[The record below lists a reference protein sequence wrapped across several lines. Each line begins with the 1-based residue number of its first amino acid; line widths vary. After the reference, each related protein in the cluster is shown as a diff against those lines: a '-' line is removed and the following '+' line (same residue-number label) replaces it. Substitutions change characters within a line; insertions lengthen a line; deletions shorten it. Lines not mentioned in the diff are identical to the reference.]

1 MCGFADNNF
10 VLHFLI
16 PKMDADLAAM
26 SVVELKKALKAK
38 GLTTTGKK
46 QDLIDRLQ
54 LSMATEETEE
64 ENIDN
69 DLLEDADVLLG
80 DDNDEVVVEPEA
92 AKVEPTE
99 PKKVAIKR
107 DNEPT
112 PITFE
117 TKEPKEATTDSEAK
131 EVGSPAKNGKTD
143 AERAAA
149 RAARFGA
156 SVDVASDTKKQA
168 RAERF
173 GTGSSKIGAAPSV
186 DLDTLKKRA
195 ERFGQSSATVMK
207 KAELDEKLKKR
218 QERFGVV
225 TGPEK
230 KKMKKEDI
238 LQSVGINQTL
248 KDEKLLKRAERFGVA
263 KA

>member
-1 MCGFADNNF
+1 
-10 VLHFLI
+10 
-16 PKMDADLAAM
+16 MDADLAAM

-80 DDNDEVVVEPEA
+80 DDNDEVEVAPEA
-92 AKVEPTE
+92 AKVE

-117 TKEPKEATTDSEAK
+117 TKEPTESTTDSEANK
-131 EVGSPAKNGKTD
+131 VVSPAKNGKTD

-173 GTGSSKIGAAPSV
+173 GTGGSTKIGAAPSV

-230 KKMKKEDI
+230 KKMKKDDI